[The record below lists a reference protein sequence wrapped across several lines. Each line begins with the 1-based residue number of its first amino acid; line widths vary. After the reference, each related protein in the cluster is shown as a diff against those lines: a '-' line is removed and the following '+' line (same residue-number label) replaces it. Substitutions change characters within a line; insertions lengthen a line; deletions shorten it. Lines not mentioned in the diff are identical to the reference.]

1 MLPSPFPF
9 CAVLKNTAAREQGG
23 RFFKTGTTRR
33 LNDVRR
39 RTDEKQKCRI
49 SRTAKGGKN
58 LFPCPIKRRA
68 RDSPTQ
74 LGEKHPLSVRD
85 SDSVKRFPNAASRKT
100 GYRAH
105 RSSDKK
111 RSLSATFHE
120 TADRRYKSADGKFYL
135 TSNAKERYCLRRRD
149 LSDEKILSS
158 IRRNVSSKAAFN
170 PHRNGTEPRKIPDS
184 ALIL

>member
-33 LNDVRR
+33 LNDVRH
-39 RTDEKQKCRI
+39 RTDEKQKRRT

-74 LGEKHPLSVRD
+74 LGEKQTRPQFRLCKAFS
-85 SDSVKRFPNAASRKT
+85 KRGFPQNGIPPRIGPPT
-100 GYRAH
+100 
-105 RSSDKK
+105 KK
-111 RSLSATFHE
+111 HSLSATFHE
-120 TADRRYKSADGKFYL
+120 TADRRYKSDGEFYL

-158 IRRNVSSKAAFN
+158 IRRNVSSKAACN
-170 PHRNGTEPRKIPDS
+170 PHRNDTEPRKIPDS

>member
-1 MLPSPFPF
+1 MS
-9 CAVLKNTAAREQGG
+9 AVEQTKNRNANIPHG
-23 RFFKTGTTRR
+23 
-33 LNDVRR
+33 
-39 RTDEKQKCRI
+39 
-49 SRTAKGGKN
+49 KGGKN
-58 LFPCPIKRRA
+58 LFSCPIKRRA

-74 LGEKHPLSVRD
+74 LGEKQTLSVRN
-85 SDSVKRFPNAASRKT
+85 SGSVKRFPNAASRKT
-100 GYRAH
+100 EYPAH

-120 TADRRYKSADGKFYL
+120 TASRRYKSDGEFYL

-158 IRRNVSSKAAFN
+158 IRRNVSSKAACN
-170 PHRNGTEPRKIPDS
+170 PQRNGTEPRKIPDS